1 MTRLILVAP
10 RQEVEIHG
18 FTITDRSDV
27 KKIEA
32 FIKNKEA
39 EYGEVDR
46 ILISG
51 GRTEIMNPKDGIP
64 VPMIEAKEG
73 RS

>member
-32 FIKNKEA
+32 FIKSKEA

-51 GRTEIMNPKDGIP
+51 GITQIMDPKDGIP
-64 VPMIEAKEG
+64 VPLIEAKEG
-73 RS
+73 RA